1 MATFLSLIGRFSAR
15 HRLVVVGAWLLIFV
29 GLIGTLVVAS
39 GQGSPGTASTSIP
52 STQSS
57 QALERMSQEFPDLG
71 TSTPSSLQLVFQ
83 SDTGAAVT
91 GAAATAQIAGVL
103 ADAATIPDIASVS
116 DPFDAQ
122 KPYISQDGS
131 TAVSTLSFGDLSA
144 DQQKASYEAALTMQ
158 ADAPDGLR
166 VEVGGN
172 LVPLGAPPAGIGEGV
187 GVIVAFLVLI
197 LTFGSLLA
205 AGVNLLIAV
214 FGVGVGLVGV
224 LAYGALTP
232 IGDTTIILAPMLGL
246 AVGIDYSLF
255 ILTRF
260 RAELRSGRNVEDSVA
275 RATGTAGSSVV
286 FAGLTVIIALVGLL
300 VANISFITEMGIA
313 AAFAILVSVLMA
325 LTLLPVLMRTLGRR
339 VLPKK
344 QRTRRSNA
352 FGTPSDGST
361 DAQSPTRKG
370 FLRRWGTFVVAHPV
384 RSLLAGVVV
393 LVIVAAPILSMK
405 TAFSIPGGA
414 DPTSTQ
420 RTAYNLIIDEFG
432 GVQSPLVVLA
442 EADGDITA
450 QTASVQDALASLPG
464 VQMVVPGPISAD
476 GNVALL
482 TVIPAEGPID
492 QQTKDLVQQIRTD
505 ADSVPGI
512 HLEVTGETAIG
523 IDQDQALQDALIRYL
538 IVIVVISLVL
548 LIVMFRSLLIPLIAT
563 LGYLLSVG
571 ASFGASVAVF
581 QWGWLDPL
589 IPAPQGDPMM
599 SILPILLVGVLFGL
613 AMDYQVFLVSRIQEM
628 HNTGMSPKQAIIEG
642 FSRSGPVL
650 VAAATIMTVVF
661 AGFATSTFPIAASI
675 AFGLVVG
682 VMADAFIVRLIL
694 MPAMMSLLGKAA
706 WWLPKWLDRLL
717 PNLDMEGHALDERPD
732 SQPDKREA
740 VLVTE

>member
-1 MATFLSLIGRFSAR
+1 M
-15 HRLVVVGAWLLIFV
+15 
-29 GLIGTLVVAS
+29 
-39 GQGSPGTASTSIP
+39 
-52 STQSS
+52 
-57 QALERMSQEFPDLG
+57 
-71 TSTPSSLQLVFQ
+71 
-83 SDTGAAVT
+83 
-91 GAAATAQIAGVL
+91 
-103 ADAATIPDIASVS
+103 
-116 DPFDAQ
+116 
-122 KPYISQDGS
+122 
-131 TAVSTLSFGDLSA
+131 
-144 DQQKASYEAALTMQ
+144 
-158 ADAPDGLR
+158 
-166 VEVGGN
+166 
-172 LVPLGAPPAGIGEGV
+172 
-187 GVIVAFLVLI
+187 
-197 LTFGSLLA
+197 
-205 AGVNLLIAV
+205 
-214 FGVGVGLVGV
+214 
-224 LAYGALTP
+224 
-232 IGDTTIILAPMLGL
+232 
-246 AVGIDYSLF
+246 
-255 ILTRF
+255 
-260 RAELRSGRNVEDSVA
+260 
-275 RATGTAGSSVV
+275 V

-300 VANISFITEMGIA
+300 VANISFITEMGVA

-344 QRTRRSNA
+344 ERTRRTNA
-352 FGTPSDGST
+352 FGTPPDGLT
-361 DAQSPTRKG
+361 DVQFTARDG
-370 FLRRWGTFVVAHPV
+370 FLRRWGTFVVAHPL

-442 EADGDITA
+442 EADGDVTA
-450 QTASVQDALASLPG
+450 RAASVQDALAGLPG

-505 ADSVPGI
+505 ADSVSGV

-628 HNTGMSPKQAIIEG
+628 HNTGMSPKQAIFRRFLPLG
-642 FSRSGPVL
+642 SGPGGRSDDHDGRLRGLCDEHLPDRRIHRLRTGGRGDGRRLHRSSHPDARTDVPARQGRV
-650 VAAATIMTVVF
+650 VAAKVARSHSPERRHGRPRTRRALRVPARQAERRSRDRLAIGGAGACIMHWPARRHGLFLTL
-661 AGFATSTFPIAASI
+661 
-675 AFGLVVG
+675 LVVHDSAQQA
-682 VMADAFIVRLIL
+682 ADRA
-694 MPAMMSLLGKAA
+694 
-706 WWLPKWLDRLL
+706 
-717 PNLDMEGHALDERPD
+717 
-732 SQPDKREA
+732 
-740 VLVTE
+740 TEHPSGRAPEE